1 MALSNLT
8 STAGTLSPAFNVDVL
23 AYTVNMPYTSYET
36 PTHTV
41 TATAA
46 GDAITVNGAAVAS
59 GFPCAATFINVGDT
73 VFTIVVAAATTYTL
87 TVVRAAP
94 SAVNTLSAL
103 GISVGALTPSFSP
116 SIYNYTANVAYD
128 GVATTVTATAT
139 GPNAKIIIESGITNP
154 RPIELRVGA
163 NNIGI
168 TCTAED
174 DISIATYNIDV
185 TRADIEDTI
194 ELTNSKIYAIGG
206 QNGIS
211 GFSTQEEG
219 SYTQVL
225 KDFALRELTVVAQVQ
240 ALADCAKN
248 LPYRLMQL
256 AIQKAEQLILNN
268 PLAQDIIAQL
278 NALEALYANI
288 KRISELV
295 NIKLTKEETLAE
307 ALFLAKTLTG
317 VDLIDKTNDILNK
330 FGDVVGVGDL
340 INNLQQLNLCEI
352 TNYGANGAVRP
363 SPTKIPL
370 GMPPPPVEGVASPVA
385 NMTYDSEPKDRYD
398 SFIFQLKEHLVKD
411 PQKVAALTAT
421 DLENYI
427 RMLGICN
434 TLAYSYHDNI
444 SRTTDDAKDAEYK
457 ATYLKLVQDEYS
469 KHPEWNGD
477 LKVDYNGRTAII
489 ENEITRNTAV
499 IRAYYSRNGAAS
511 GDWVPMYMTAYGNAA
526 IDVTTRNEIASGK
539 LQNSDQFNG
548 AYNVPL
554 VQGTSVASNY
564 WKGKTVLEIR
574 YAKDQSPVGSGR
586 VTVHDTGGMS
596 NNVIDYYCGD
606 DKALYNS
613 ISNAG
618 ANTGGKTKP
627 SDAAPI
633 EVRVVSGGPKPGKTV

>member
-1 MALSNLT
+1 MPLSNLT
-8 STAGTLSPAFNVDVL
+8 STAGALTPAFNASTL
-23 AYTVNMPYTSYET
+23 AYTVDMPYTSYET
-36 PTHTV
+36 PTRTV
-41 TATAA
+41 TATTTSET
-46 GDAITVNGAAVAS
+46 ITINGVAVAS
-59 GFPCAATFINVGDT
+59 GLACAATFINVGNT
-73 VFTIVVAAATTYTL
+73 VFTIVVAGGATYTL

-103 GISVGALTPSFSP
+103 GISVGTLTPSFLP

-128 GVATTVTATAT
+128 GIATIV
-139 GPNAKIIIESGITNP
+139 NAASANANSKIIIEGTTSNSRTV
-154 RPIELRVGA
+154 ELRVGA
-163 NNIGI
+163 NNIVI
-168 TCTAED
+168 TCTAEN
-174 DISIATYNIDV
+174 DISIATYNIAV
-185 TRADIEDTI
+185 TRADTQDSVA
-194 ELTNSKIYAIGG
+194 LMNSKTYAIGG
-206 QNGIS
+206 PTES
-211 GFSTQEEG
+211 

-225 KDFALRELTVVAQVQ
+225 KDFALRELTVVSQVQ

-248 LPYRLMQL
+248 LPYRLMEL
-256 AIQKAEQLILNN
+256 AIRKAEQLILDN
-268 PLAQDIIAQL
+268 PLAQDIMAQL
-278 NALEALYANI
+278 SALEALYANI

-317 VDLIDKTNDILNK
+317 VDLVDKTNDILNK
-330 FGDVVGVGDL
+330 FGDVVGIGDL

-370 GMPPPPVEGVASPVA
+370 GSPPPPVEGVASPVA

-398 SFIFQLKEHLVKD
+398 AFIFQLKEHLVKD

-444 SRTTDDAKDAEYK
+444 SRTADDAKDAQYK
-457 ATYLKLVQDEYS
+457 ATYLKLVQDELS

-477 LKVDYNGRTAII
+477 LKVDYNGRTSII

-526 IDVTTRNEIASGK
+526 IDVTTKNEIASGK

-548 AYNVPL
+548 AYNVAL

-606 DKALYNS
+606 DKALYDS
-613 ISNAG
+613 ISRAG
-618 ANTGGKTKP
+618 TNNGGKTKP
-627 SDAAPI
+627 NYATAI
-633 EVRVVSGGPKPGKTV
+633 EVRVVSGGPKAGKTV

>member
-8 STAGTLSPAFNVDVL
+8 STAGTLTPAFNVGVL

-36 PTHTV
+36 PTRTV
-41 TATAA
+41 TATAV
-46 GDAITVNGAAVAS
+46 GDAITVNGAAVTS
-59 GFPCAATFINVGDT
+59 GSQCAATFINVGDT
-73 VFTIVVAAATTYTL
+73 VFTIVVAATTTYTL

-103 GISVGALTPSFSP
+103 GISVGTLTPSFS
-116 SIYNYTANVAYD
+116 SNIYNYTANVAYD
-128 GVATTVTATAT
+128 VITATVTAAGTNT
-139 GPNAKIIIESGITNP
+139 NTKIIIEGTAVNSAV
-154 RPIELRVGA
+154 IELRVGT
-163 NNIGI
+163 NNIVI

-174 DISIATYNIDV
+174 GISIATYNIAV
-185 TRADIEDTI
+185 TRADTQDSV
-194 ELTNSKIYAIGG
+194 ELMNSKTYAIGG
-206 QNGIS
+206 DTES
-211 GFSTQEEG
+211 
-219 SYTQVL
+219 SYAQVL
-225 KDFALRELTVVAQVQ
+225 KDFALRELTVVSQVQ

-248 LPYRLMQL
+248 LPYRLMEL
-256 AIQKAEQLILNN
+256 AIRKAEQLILNN

-317 VDLIDKTNDILNK
+317 VDLVDKTNDILNK

-457 ATYLKLVQDEYS
+457 ATYLKLVQDELS

-477 LKVDYNGRTAII
+477 LKVDYNGRTSII

-499 IRAYYSRNGAAS
+499 IRAYYSRNAAAS
-511 GDWVPMYMTAYGNAA
+511 GDWIPMYMTAYGNAA

-548 AYNVPL
+548 AYNPL

-586 VTVHDTGGMS
+586 VTIHDTGGMS

-606 DKALYNS
+606 DKALYDS

-627 SDAAPI
+627 GDAAPI
-633 EVRVVSGGPKPGKTV
+633 EVRVVSGGIKAGKTI

>member
-8 STAGTLSPAFNVDVL
+8 STAGTLSPAFNVGVFV
-23 AYTVNMPYTSYET
+23 YTVNMPYTSYET
-36 PTHTV
+36 PTRTV

-59 GFPCAATFINVGDT
+59 GSQCAATFINVGST
-73 VFTIVVAAATTYTL
+73 PFTIVVAGTTYTL

-94 SAVNTLSAL
+94 SAVNTLSTL
-103 GISVGALTPSFSP
+103 GISVGTLTPSFSP
-116 SIYNYTANVAYD
+116 IIYNYTANVAYD
-128 GVATTVTATAT
+128 GVATTVTAAAT
-139 GPNAKIIIESGITNP
+139 DPNAKIIIESGSANP
-154 RPIELRVGA
+154 RLIELRVGA

-211 GFSTQEEG
+211 GFSTQGES

-256 AIQKAEQLILNN
+256 AIQKAEQLILDN
-268 PLAQDIIAQL
+268 PLAKDIMLQL
-278 NALEALYANI
+278 SALEALYANI

-295 NIKLTKEETLAE
+295 NIKLTKEETLVE

-317 VDLIDKTNDILNK
+317 VDLVDKTNDILNK
-330 FGDVVGVGDL
+330 FGDVVGVSDL

-370 GMPPPPVEGVASPVA
+370 GSPPPSVEGVASPVA

-444 SRTTDDAKDAEYK
+444 SRTTDDAKDAQYK
-457 ATYLKLVQDEYS
+457 ATYLKLVQDELS

-477 LKVDYNGRTAII
+477 LKVDYNGRTSII

-499 IRAYYSRNGAAS
+499 IRAYYSRNAAAS
-511 GDWVPMYMTAYGNAA
+511 GDWIPMYMTAYGNAA
-526 IDVTTRNEIASGK
+526 IDVTTRNEIASGR

-548 AYNVPL
+548 AYNPL

-586 VTVHDTGGMS
+586 VVVHDTGGMS

-633 EVRVVSGGPKPGKTV
+633 EVRVVSGGIKTGKTI